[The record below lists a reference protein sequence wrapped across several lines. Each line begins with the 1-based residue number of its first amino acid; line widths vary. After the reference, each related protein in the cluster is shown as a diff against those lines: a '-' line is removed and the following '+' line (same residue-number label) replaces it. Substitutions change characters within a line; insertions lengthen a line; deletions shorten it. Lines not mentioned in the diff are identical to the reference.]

1 MKFML
6 TCEEMDG
13 LVFTDKNSLT
23 ELDSNLLYSMDIF
36 LDPSGKSELVFDFPD
51 ETWDAVR
58 MRETQ
63 PVKEFCN
70 SGKMIIWSFQNTE
83 KECELVSSNKIPAS
97 PKWLYLPSGSLLAV
111 SASELIQCLSYP
123 ELEMET
129 FFKLETEAGWYA
141 FWNEGTDKIIFCKKE
156 PQNTIIQNI

>member
-13 LVFTDKNSLT
+13 LVLTDKNSLT

-36 LDPSGKSELVFDFPD
+36 LDPSGKSELVYDFPD

-83 KECELVSSNKIPAS
+83 KECEIISSNKIPAS

-111 SASELIQCLSYP
+111 SASELIQCPILLVLINNLPY
-123 ELEMET
+123 
-129 FFKLETEAGWYA
+129 
-141 FWNEGTDKIIFCKKE
+141 IILRIPSQILPATSGLFMVYR
-156 PQNTIIQNI
+156 